1 MKGCCF
7 DVGCGMWVDGSWHLA
22 VCPLNCGESPGS
34 GRCDWEGCWPPH
46 LFVDLGRPA
55 LAAFGFLSRVDGP
68 AGNDGRREYII
79 DPRMQIMAAQRA
91 FFGGGPVLASN
102 IGLFLCHLL
111 TIQVNLHSSAVDAM
125 LILIASCFDFLPVST
140 TNSTTPNSSP
150 SPRSCRCPRV

>member
-68 AGNDGRREYII
+68 AGNGGRREYII

-91 FFGGGPVLASN
+91 FFGGGPSSLPTSGFSCAICSLSKL
-102 IGLFLCHLL
+102 ISMPRRWMRCLF
-111 TIQVNLHSSAVDAM
+111 
-125 LILIASCFDFLPVST
+125 
-140 TNSTTPNSSP
+140 
-150 SPRSCRCPRV
+150 